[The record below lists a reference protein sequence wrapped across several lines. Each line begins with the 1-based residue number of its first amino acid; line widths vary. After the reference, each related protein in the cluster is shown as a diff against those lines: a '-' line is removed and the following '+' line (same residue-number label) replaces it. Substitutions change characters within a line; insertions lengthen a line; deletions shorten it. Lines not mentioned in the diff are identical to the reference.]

1 VKRFRFAL
9 DRVLRQRELQEDLAE
24 QALART
30 LTEERVAGEE
40 LSRVAEQAAREAI
53 GLRQA
58 LSHSLSGAD
67 VALHVRFAAALR
79 GRHAKLHARREIARA
94 QLRESRERLQ
104 ERRRARE
111 AVDQLKRAAWD
122 RYCRA
127 AEREAQ
133 VALDEVAGGR
143 HERRRADTE
152 ES

>member
-1 VKRFRFAL
+1 MKPFRFAL
-9 DRVLRQRELQEDLAE
+9 DRVLRQRELQEDVAE

-58 LSHSLSGAD
+58 LSCSLSGAD
-67 VALHVRFAAALR
+67 VALHVRFASALR
-79 GRHAKLHARREIARA
+79 GRQAKLQVRREAARA
-94 QLRESRERLQ
+94 ELRESRERLR

-111 AVDQLKRAAWD
+111 AVEQLKRAAWD
-122 RYCRA
+122 RYRRA

-133 VALDEVAGGR
+133 VGLDEVAGGR
-143 HERRRADTE
+143 HERRRADAE
-152 ES
+152 E

>member
-1 VKRFRFAL
+1 MKRFRFAL
-9 DRVLRQRELQEDLAE
+9 DRVLWQRELQEDLAE

-58 LSHSLSGAD
+58 LSRSLSGAD
-67 VALHVRFAAALR
+67 VALHVRFASALR
-79 GRHAKLHARREIARA
+79 GRQATLQVRREAARA
-94 QLRESRERLQ
+94 QLRESRERLR

-111 AVDQLKRAAWD
+111 AVEQLKRAAWD
-122 RYCRA
+122 RYRRA
-127 AEREAQ
+127 AEREVQ

-143 HERRRADTE
+143 HERRRADAE
-152 ES
+152 E